1 MLVKKYHTVF
11 KKIYKLRCI
20 FYIFQTKSKMLLIL
34 GILKN
39 LNSRTQ
45 IFHYKIIEC
54 FRKFCILKNI
64 DNEWK
69 NNTKRFIS
77 WAEIFLLKYKRDENL
92 RILEI
97 GSCQGHSALFFL
109 WFFKNSYIECVDVW
123 DRFTKYNSFEKNS

>member
-1 MLVKKYHTVF
+1 
-11 KKIYKLRCI
+11 
-20 FYIFQTKSKMLLIL
+20 MLLIL

-64 DNEWK
+64 DSKWK

-77 WAEIFLLKYKRDENL
+77 WAEIFLFKYKRDENL

-97 GSCQGHSALFFL
+97 GSC
-109 WFFKNSYIECVDVW
+109 
-123 DRFTKYNSFEKNS
+123 